1 LLNFE
6 EMHTRL
12 PPSYRYLIAIVL
24 FLVAFFLRFMI
35 APAQENLAYITF
47 YLPTL
52 ISFYLLGTGPGILVT
67 LLSGLA
73 GEYYFVKPFEVLFSE
88 QKSYLP
94 LVFFSLTSCL
104 IGLIIT
110 RLSHYSD
117 ELKQAEVREK
127 FRSHVLELIT
137 KGAPLPDILRAI
149 ILWVEQENPAIRGSI
164 MLLDMEGKRLLAT
177 AAPNLPRFYV
187 AAINNLSIGEGVG
200 SCGTAAFTG
209 KRVIVEDIQKHP
221 YWHYFKEL
229 AGQARLGSCWSEP
242 IRSTQGKILGTVAI
256 YHQYTYR
263 PTEANIMLIEQ
274 AAYLASIAIEKNHS
288 ELALKKN
295 EERWR
300 FALEG
305 AGDGVWEYDFQT
317 GKTEASPRL
326 MEILGLNANLPEDIE
341 RFHHWAAHTHPDSI
355 TSTMMAIQAMTD
367 NKTDRY
373 QIEQQKL
380 CGDGSY
386 KWLLNRGM
394 VISRSSDGKPL
405 RMIGTSTDITE
416 RKQLEEEFKRQ
427 ARIDFLT
434 GVSNRRYFMEQAEQE
449 IQRTSRYDA
458 PLSFFML
465 DIDLFKQVNDTY
477 GHKSGDIVLKRM
489 AAVCRETLRE
499 IDIIGRVGGEEFA
512 ILLPETD
519 KAQAAEVAERLRAVL
534 ANQKVPLEAG
544 VPIQFTVSIGV
555 ASRVSKQDNIDM
567 LLNLA
572 DEALYQAK
580 KYGRNRVYIA
590 MQ

>member
-1 LLNFE
+1 MLNFE

-12 PPSYRYLIAIVL
+12 PLPYRYLIAIAL
-24 FLVAFFLRFMI
+24 FLIALFLRFII

-52 ISFYLLGTGPGILVT
+52 ISFYLLGTGPGILVAI
-67 LLSGLA
+67 LSAIA
-73 GEYYFVKPFEVLFSE
+73 GEYYFVKPFGILLSA

-94 LVFFSLTSCL
+94 LIFFALTSCL

-117 ELKQAEVREK
+117 ELKHAEVREK

-137 KGAPLPDILRAI
+137 KGAPLANILRAI

-164 MLLDMEGKRLLAT
+164 MLLDSEGKRLLAT

-187 AAINNLSIGEGVG
+187 VAINNLSIGEGVG

-209 KRVIVEDIQKHP
+209 KRVIVEDIQNHP

-229 AGQARLGSCWSEP
+229 AGQARLGACWSEP

-256 YHQYTYR
+256 YHQNTYQ

-326 MEILGLNANLPEDIE
+326 MEILGLDANLPEDIE

-355 TSTMMAIQAMTD
+355 TNTMMAIEAMKD

-373 QIEQQKL
+373 QLEQQKL

-405 RMIGTSTDITE
+405 RMIGT
-416 RKQLEEEFKRQ
+416 
-427 ARIDFLT
+427 
-434 GVSNRRYFMEQAEQE
+434 
-449 IQRTSRYDA
+449 
-458 PLSFFML
+458 
-465 DIDLFKQVNDTY
+465 
-477 GHKSGDIVLKRM
+477 
-489 AAVCRETLRE
+489 
-499 IDIIGRVGGEEFA
+499 
-512 ILLPETD
+512 
-519 KAQAAEVAERLRAVL
+519 
-534 ANQKVPLEAG
+534 
-544 VPIQFTVSIGV
+544 
-555 ASRVSKQDNIDM
+555 
-567 LLNLA
+567 
-572 DEALYQAK
+572 
-580 KYGRNRVYIA
+580 
-590 MQ
+590 

>member
-1 LLNFE
+1 MLNFE

-12 PPSYRYLIAIVL
+12 PLYYRYLIAIVL
-24 FLVAFFLRFMI
+24 FLTALFLRFII

-52 ISFYLLGTGPGILVT
+52 ISFYLLGTGPGALVAIL
-67 LLSGLA
+67 SAIA
-73 GEYYFVKPFEVLFSE
+73 GEYFFVKPFGVLFSAE
-88 QKSYLP
+88 KSYLP
-94 LVFFSLTSCL
+94 FVFFSLTACL

-110 RLSHYSD
+110 RLSHYSE
-117 ELKQAEVREK
+117 ELKHAEVREK

-137 KGAPLPDILRAI
+137 KGAPLANILRAV

-164 MLLDMEGKRLLAT
+164 MLLDAEGKRLLAT

-209 KRVIVEDIQKHP
+209 KRVIVEDIQNHP
-221 YWHYFKEL
+221 YWRYFKEL
-229 AGQARLGSCWSEP
+229 AGQAKLGSCWSEP
-242 IRSTQGKILGTVAI
+242 IRSTQCKILGTVAI
-256 YHQYTYR
+256 YHQNTYQ

-274 AAYLASIAIEKNHS
+274 AAYLASIAIEKHHS
-288 ELALKKN
+288 ELALKRN

-326 MEILGLNANLPEDIE
+326 MEILGLDANLPEDIE
-341 RFHHWAAHTHPDSI
+341 KFHHWAAHTHPDSV
-355 TSTMMAIQAMTD
+355 TNTMMAIQAVKD

-373 QIEQQKL
+373 QLEQQKL

-416 RKQLEEEFKRQ
+416 RKQLEDEFKRQ

-449 IQRTSRYDA
+449 ILRTSRYDA

-519 KAQAAEVAERLRAVL
+519 KAEAAEVAERLRAVL

-544 VPIQFTVSIGV
+544 IPIQFTVSIGV

>member
-1 LLNFE
+1 
-6 EMHTRL
+6 
-12 PPSYRYLIAIVL
+12 
-24 FLVAFFLRFMI
+24 
-35 APAQENLAYITF
+35 
-47 YLPTL
+47 
-52 ISFYLLGTGPGILVT
+52 
-67 LLSGLA
+67 
-73 GEYYFVKPFEVLFSE
+73 
-88 QKSYLP
+88 
-94 LVFFSLTSCL
+94 
-104 IGLIIT
+104 
-110 RLSHYSD
+110 
-117 ELKQAEVREK
+117 
-127 FRSHVLELIT
+127 
-137 KGAPLPDILRAI
+137 
-149 ILWVEQENPAIRGSI
+149 
-164 MLLDMEGKRLLAT
+164 
-177 AAPNLPRFYV
+177 
-187 AAINNLSIGEGVG
+187 
-200 SCGTAAFTG
+200 
-209 KRVIVEDIQKHP
+209 
-221 YWHYFKEL
+221 
-229 AGQARLGSCWSEP
+229 
-242 IRSTQGKILGTVAI
+242 
-256 YHQYTYR
+256 
-263 PTEANIMLIEQ
+263 
-274 AAYLASIAIEKNHS
+274 
-288 ELALKKN
+288 
-295 EERWR
+295 
-300 FALEG
+300 
-305 AGDGVWEYDFQT
+305 
-317 GKTEASPRL
+317 
-326 MEILGLNANLPEDIE
+326 
-341 RFHHWAAHTHPDSI
+341 
-355 TSTMMAIQAMTD
+355 MAIQAVKD

-373 QIEQQKL
+373 QLEQQKL

-416 RKQLEEEFKRQ
+416 RKQLEDEFKRQ

-449 IQRTSRYDA
+449 ILRTSRYDA

-519 KAQAAEVAERLRAVL
+519 KAEAAEVAERLRAVL

-544 VPIQFTVSIGV
+544 IPIQFTVSIGV

>member
-6 EMHTRL
+6 EMHTKL
-12 PPSYRYLIAIVL
+12 PPTYRYLIAIVL
-24 FLVAFFLRFMI
+24 FFIAFFLRLKFT
-35 APAQENLAYITF
+35 AAEENVAYITF
-47 YLPTL
+47 YLTTL
-52 ISFYLLGTGPGILVT
+52 ICFYLLGTGPGIVVAM
-67 LLSGLA
+67 LSGIA
-73 GEYYFVKPFEVLFSE
+73 GEYYFVKPFEVLLST
-88 QKSYLP
+88 QKSYIP

-104 IGLIIT
+104 SGLIIT
-110 RLSHYSD
+110 RLRQYSD

-263 PTEANIMLIEQ
+263 PTETNIMLIEQ

-416 RKQLEEEFKRQ
+416 RKQLEEELKRQ

-477 GHKSGDIVLKRM
+477 GHKSGDIILKRM

>member
-1 LLNFE
+1 MNFE

-12 PPSYRYLIAIVL
+12 PLPYRYLIAIAL
-24 FLVAFFLRFMI
+24 FLIALFLCFII

-52 ISFYLLGTGPGILVT
+52 ISFYLLGTGPGILVAI
-67 LLSGLA
+67 LSAIA
-73 GEYYFVKPFEVLFSE
+73 GEYYFVKPFGILLSA

-94 LVFFSLTSCL
+94 LIFFALTSCL

-117 ELKQAEVREK
+117 ELKHAEVREK

-137 KGAPLPDILRAI
+137 KGAPLANILRAI

-164 MLLDMEGKRLLAT
+164 MLLDSEGKRLLAT

-187 AAINNLSIGEGVG
+187 VAINNLSIGEGVG

-209 KRVIVEDIQKHP
+209 KRVIVEDIQNHP

-229 AGQARLGSCWSEP
+229 AGQARLGACWSEP

-256 YHQYTYR
+256 YHQNTYQ

-326 MEILGLNANLPEDIE
+326 MEILGLDANLPEDIE

-355 TSTMMAIQAMTD
+355 TNTMMAIEAMKD

-373 QIEQQKL
+373 QLEQQKL

-416 RKQLEEEFKRQ
+416 RKQLEDEFKRQ

-449 IQRTSRYDA
+449 IQRTSRYDT

-534 ANQKVPLEAG
+534 ANEKVPLEAG

>member
-1 LLNFE
+1 MLNFE

-12 PPSYRYLIAIVL
+12 PRIYRYLIAIAL
-24 FLVAFFLRFMI
+24 FLIAFFLRAI
-35 APAQENLAYITF
+35 IPSSQEHQTYITF

-52 ISFYLLGTGPGILVT
+52 ISFYLLGTGPGILVSVLSGVAGEYFFIKPYWT
-67 LLSGLA
+67 LLSPEKNFLPVI
-73 GEYYFVKPFEVLFSE
+73 YFSITA
-88 QKSYLP
+88 S
-94 LVFFSLTSCL
+94 L

-117 ELKQAEVREK
+117 EHRHAEVREK

-137 KGAPLPDILRAI
+137 KDAPIANILRAI
-149 ILWVEQENPAIRGSI
+149 ILWVEQEDSAIRGSI
-164 MLLDMEGKRLLAT
+164 MLLDNHSKRLLAT

-187 AAINNLSIGEGVG
+187 DAIHNCSIGEGIG
-200 SCGTAAFTG
+200 SCGTVAFTG
-209 KRVIVEDIQKHP
+209 KRVIVEDIQNHP
-221 YWHYFKEL
+221 YWVNYKEI
-229 AGQARLGSCWSEP
+229 AAQAKLGSCWSEP
-242 IRSTQGKILGTVAI
+242 IRSSQDKILGTVAI
-256 YHQYTYR
+256 YHQNTYQ
-263 PTEANIMLIEQ
+263 PTKTDITLIEQ
-274 AAYLASIAIEKNHS
+274 AAYLASIAIEKHNS
-288 ELALKKN
+288 ELALKLN

-326 MEILGLNANLPEDIE
+326 MEILGLDPNLPSDAEK
-341 RFHHWAAHTHPDSI
+341 FHRWVAHTHPDSI
-355 TSTMMAIQAMTD
+355 TSTMNALQSIQN

-373 QIEQQKL
+373 QLEQQKL
-380 CGDGSY
+380 CADGSY

-394 VISRSSDGKPL
+394 VVSRSEDGQPL

-427 ARIDFLT
+427 ARVDFLT
-434 GVSNRRYFMEQAEQE
+434 GVSNRRHFMEQAEQE
-449 IQRTSRYDA
+449 IQRTNRYDT
-458 PLSFFML
+458 PLSLLML

-477 GHKSGDIVLKRM
+477 GHKSGDDVLRTM
-489 AAVCRETLRE
+489 ATACRETLRE
-499 IDIIGRVGGEEFA
+499 IDIIGRIGGEEFA

-519 KAQAAEVAERLRAVL
+519 KAEAADVAERLRAVL

-544 VPIQFTVSIGV
+544 IPIHFTVSIGV
-555 ASRVSKQDNIDM
+555 ASRTSKKDNIDT

-590 MQ
+590 TQ